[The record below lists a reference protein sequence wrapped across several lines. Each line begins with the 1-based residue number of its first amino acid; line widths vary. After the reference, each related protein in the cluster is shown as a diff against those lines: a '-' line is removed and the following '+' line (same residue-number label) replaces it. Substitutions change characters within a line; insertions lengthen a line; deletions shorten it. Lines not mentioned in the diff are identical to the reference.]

1 MILDNVSRYVRDAR
15 LLLNDSSVEHAT
27 LLAMYAAE
35 ELGKASLLCQS
46 LEKGQPA
53 VDLQLFRGSRAHEMK
68 MDEARRLVGDSVL
81 LQSSIV
87 GRARIPFILGA
98 PEVEATPELRMDCT
112 FVDFR
117 EGKWKFGAL
126 FAKEHLD
133 TFLGDVEARTSSIG
147 ARI

>member
-46 LEKGQPA
+46 LEKSKPA
-53 VDLQLFRGSRAHEMK
+53 VNLRLFQGSRAHKVK

-81 LQSSIV
+81 LQSSV
-87 GRARIPFILGA
+87 FGRARLPFILGA

-117 EGKWKFGAL
+117 EGNWKFGAP
-126 FAKEHLD
+126 FATEHLD
-133 TFLGDVEARTSSIG
+133 TFLGDLETRASSIR